1 MKASIE
7 ALGLDRAGK
16 LQRLKIALHHGQT
29 GVVQRLIE
37 DTTDLAAGHFG
48 LLCALYD
55 AQAVGAMLRDDPT
68 CAVTAA
74 GPILPLVH
82 LCRSRMFTVW
92 PDKADDAIAIVEMLV
107 VNGADVKGGSEHAGG
122 QLSPLYCAL
131 GHAGHMDLAAW
142 LLNHGADPNDGESLY
157 HATELGHA
165 DGLRLLLRH
174 GADPKDT
181 NALARA
187 LDFDNVEMVG
197 LLLNGNADPNERADA
212 AATNTISRCGFPAL
226 HQAARRMNNGAV
238 LDLLLEG
245 GADANASWHG
255 HSAYA
260 FAAVF
265 GNADLVARLDA
276 LGQATPLTDME
287 QMLEQAAKGQVG
299 DGFID
304 TDKLPAQYRGILREI
319 LHLPDKLPHLKA
331 LVAIGLEWD
340 HADGDGVTPVQ
351 AAGWNGLPDVMRYF
365 VSLRPDLSHV
375 NTRGGTLL
383 STILHGADHN
393 PQRAGGDYIGC
404 LRIAMEHGV
413 ALPRRAIDASGS
425 LEIRAF
431 LQQWAERMPGQ
442 VVEHGI
448 F

>member
-1 MKASIE
+1 
-7 ALGLDRAGK
+7 
-16 LQRLKIALHHGQT
+16 
-29 GVVQRLIE
+29 
-37 DTTDLAAGHFG
+37 
-48 LLCALYD
+48 
-55 AQAVGAMLRDDPT
+55 
-68 CAVTAA
+68 
-74 GPILPLVH
+74 
-82 LCRSRMFTVW
+82 
-92 PDKADDAIAIVEMLV
+92 
-107 VNGADVKGGSEHAGG
+107 
-122 QLSPLYCAL
+122 
-131 GHAGHMDLAAW
+131 
-142 LLNHGADPNDGESLY
+142 
-157 HATELGHA
+157 
-165 DGLRLLLRH
+165 
-174 GADPKDT
+174 
-181 NALARA
+181 
-187 LDFDNVEMVG
+187 
-197 LLLNGNADPNERADA
+197 
-212 AATNTISRCGFPAL
+212 
-226 HQAARRMNNGAV
+226 
-238 LDLLLEG
+238 
-245 GADANASWHG
+245 
-255 HSAYA
+255 
-260 FAAVF
+260 
-265 GNADLVARLDA
+265 
-276 LGQATPLTDME
+276 ME

-413 ALPRRAIDASGS
+413 ALPRRAIGASGS